1 MKQWCWW
8 TVALHFPLWSQL
20 TRAAR
25 SKYLLEGLLPSVCPD
40 VIVESCGTSKGT
52 TTVATLERPVA
63 GVCNYVVPQLRRL
76 GERLGA
82 VTTLVGPAMGKRNTV
97 LSVLSVDVSR
107 KLYGQEHLFFPAI
120 SKENCGCTSLWLF
133 WEKHNQNFMTSLV
146 NVKCLSRN
154 CLRVYRHHVPQ
165 NMTQQAS

>member
-1 MKQWCWW
+1 M
-8 TVALHFPLWSQL
+8 ALHFPLWSQL

-52 TTVATLERPVA
+52 TTVATLERPVT

-76 GERLGA
+76 GEGLGA

-97 LSVLSVDVSR
+97 LSVLSVDLSR

-120 SKENCGCTSLWLF
+120 SKENCRYTSLWLF

-154 CLRVYRHHVPQ
+154 CLRVYRNHVPQ